1 MVNVSGCSRATVSS
15 EKPREADFQRECVW
29 ITAALLF
36 VDVYKSGDAPKDTGH
51 GADASIVHG
60 PRQRL
65 LTLSTAALY
74 YGVVSL
80 HLCVSVTGSSVE
92 PQWWCS
98 LSLSLSVCFC
108 LSVSVCLCLP
118 MFVSVCLCLCL
129 PPFLHFVA
137 VDCFLYRAIPFSPA
151 DSLRSYCMCF

>member
-60 PRQRL
+60 PWQRL

-98 LSLSLSVCFC
+98 LSVCFC
-108 LSVSVCLCLP
+108 LSVSVCLCLCLS
-118 MFVSVCLCLCL
+118 VSVSVCL

-137 VDCFLYRAIPFSPA
+137 VDCFLYRAILFSPA
-151 DSLRSYCMCF
+151 DSLRSCCMCF